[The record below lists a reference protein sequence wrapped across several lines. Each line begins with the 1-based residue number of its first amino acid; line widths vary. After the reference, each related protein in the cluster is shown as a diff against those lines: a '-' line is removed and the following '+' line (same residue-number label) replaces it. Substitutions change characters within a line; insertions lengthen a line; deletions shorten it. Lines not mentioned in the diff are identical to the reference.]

1 MKVAAKPSNE
11 AERLQALKNYRI
23 LDTLPELAFDDF
35 TLLASQI
42 CEAPIAL
49 VTFVDAE
56 RQWFKSRS
64 GLAIHETSRDVAF
77 CSHAIL
83 EDNFFEVPDAL
94 NDDRFFDNPLVVG
107 SPNIRFYAGAP
118 LQSPTGENV
127 GTLCVLD
134 LVPRELTEEQKAALR
149 ALGRQII
156 RLLEMRAQ
164 NETILRAAQ
173 LLKSSPSAITCKDYQ
188 DMRGEFVDWN
198 EAAEEIFG
206 VKKED
211 ILGKTDFDLFPD
223 SVAKDNYQK
232 DLETL
237 HTAQMVHIPHEIVET
252 KMGKLDLQTWKV
264 PVEGN
269 NGIPRYLLGISI
281 DITKQKE
288 LERQILEEKKKAERA
303 AETKASFLANI
314 SHELRTPM
322 NGIIGMSNLLLG
334 SVTNSDHME
343 KLKIIQ
349 SCSHNL
355 LDIINDVLDFSKL
368 EVDKVQVEKIAFP
381 VKQTVK
387 ELVDLLTP
395 RASEKGVSLSFSAHE
410 DMPDWVIGDVTRFR
424 QVLTNLVS
432 NALKF
437 TLKGSVEINCRA
449 SKISSDDWRLEFSV
463 KDTGIG
469 IPNDVKDKLF
479 LPFSQV
485 DASTNRRFGGSGLGL
500 AICKGLCEKMG
511 GKIWF
516 ESAPQLGSI
525 FNFTINVG
533 VSEEMGMHKKQS
545 SSRAIDH
552 EMGQKLPLK
561 ILVADDNRTNQL
573 VVLGFLG
580 KIGYTADVA
589 FNGNEVF
596 SLIQNKS
603 YDLILM
609 DCFMPELNGFETT
622 KLINDSLPA
631 ERRPRIIALSASS
644 LEEDIARCFEA
655 GMDGFLSK
663 PLKLEALIDELE
675 LCHSRLGQEKKAP
688 PKTEIEDNVL
698 AFDRVQF
705 LEVYSELGED
715 VINDLVTTFL
725 ENLSPVLEKIQHGIN
740 SNIPKEVELSA
751 HSLRG
756 SALNFFAQDVAEQ
769 AAKLEL
775 RARAGDL
782 SQAAEQFALL
792 NSKIKKLIVDLR
804 TLKAS

>member
-1 MKVAAKPSNE
+1 MKSAPKPSNE
-11 AERLQALKNYRI
+11 IERLRVLKSYRI

-42 CEAPIAL
+42 CETPIAL
-49 VTFVDAE
+49 VSFVDSG
-56 RQWFKSRS
+56 RLWFKSRF
-64 GLAIHETSRDVAF
+64 GLGIHETTRDVSF
-77 CSHAIL
+77 CSYAIL
-83 EDNFFEVPDAL
+83 EEEFFEVLDASK
-94 NDDRFFDNPLVVG
+94 DDRFTQNPLVRG
-107 SPNIRFYAGAP
+107 PSSIRFYAGAP
-118 LQSPTGENV
+118 LVTSTGEAV

-134 LVPRELTEEQKAALR
+134 QVQRYLTASQRASLR

-156 RLLEMRAQ
+156 RLLEMRTQ
-164 NETILRAAQ
+164 NETVERAVQ
-173 LLKSSPSAITCKDYQ
+173 LLKSSPNAIYCKDYL
-188 DMRGEFVDWN
+188 DLRGEFVDWN
-198 EAAEEIFG
+198 ESAVEIFG
-206 VKKED
+206 AKKEEV
-211 ILGKTDFDLFPD
+211 IGKTDFDLFPEA
-223 SVAKDNYQK
+223 VAKHIQQK

-237 HTAQMVHIPHEIVET
+237 HTAQMVHIPHEMVET
-252 KMGKLDLQTWKV
+252 KKGKVDLQTWKV

-288 LERQILEEKKKAERA
+288 LEREIIEEKKKAEKA
-303 AETKASFLANI
+303 AVTKASFLANI

-334 SVTNSDHME
+334 SVTNSDDLD

-368 EVDKVQVEKIAFP
+368 EVDKVQVEKVSFP

-387 ELVDLLTP
+387 EIIDLLNP
-395 RASEKGVSLSFSAHE
+395 RALEKGVALSFSAHE
-410 DMPDWVIGDVTRFR
+410 EMPDWVVGDVTRFR
-424 QVLTNLVS
+424 QVLTNLIS

-437 TLKGSVEINCRA
+437 TLKGSVEITSRA
-449 SKISSDDWRLEFSV
+449 SRISPEDWRLEFSV

-516 ESAPQLGSI
+516 ESTPGVGSI

-533 VSEEMGMHKKQS
+533 ESEEMGMNKTQT
-545 SSRAIDH
+545 SREIDP
-552 EMGQKLPLK
+552 ELGQKFPLK

-573 VVLGFLG
+573 VALGFLG

-589 FNGNEVF
+589 YNGHEVF
-596 SLIQNKS
+596 SLMQNKS

-622 KLINDSLPA
+622 KLILETVPL
-631 ERRPRIIALSASS
+631 EKRPRIIALSASS
-644 LEEDIARCFEA
+644 LEEDIERCFEA

-663 PLKLEALIDELE
+663 PLKLEALVDEIE
-675 LCHSRLGQEKKAP
+675 LCHSRQGQSQRATLKP
-688 PKTEIEDNVL
+688 SYHGNVL
-698 AFDRVQF
+698 AFDRKQF
-705 LEVYSELGED
+705 LEAYSELGDD
-715 VINDLVTTFL
+715 VMNDLVATFL
-725 ENLSPVLEKIQHGIN
+725 ENLSPTLEKIHHGIHAN
-740 SNIPKEVELSA
+740 LPREVELSA

-769 AAKLEL
+769 ATKLEL
-775 RARAGDL
+775 LARAGDL
-782 SQAAEQFALL
+782 SEASEHFVQLS
-792 NSKIKKLIVDLR
+792 SKIKKLIVDLR